1 MTDLAQALVLL
12 TVAKCPN
19 CDGSGAV
26 QVRVGTRHYATREM
40 ALDAGDPS
48 LEGSLV
54 SDDEWEVEQCQWC
67 DERNQLLKKYAERAN
82 ESTVSLS

>member
-12 TVAKCPN
+12 TVSKCPN
-19 CDGSGAV
+19 CNGSGAV
-26 QVRVGTRHYATREM
+26 PVLVCARHYATREM

-54 SDDEWEVEQCQWC
+54 SDEEWETERCQWC
-67 DERNQLLKKYAERAN
+67 HERHELLKKYEN
-82 ESTVSLS
+82 YS